1 MSYTSEAE
9 LGEFE
14 EFGEYESEAEF
25 GEFEGE
31 YGGHGGAVS
40 PLTEAEEI
48 ALASE
53 LLEISSEAELEQF
66 LGGLINKVGGFF
78 KSPVGQALGG
88 IAKNIAKK
96 ALPVVGGALGTM
108 VAPGIG
114 TALGSSLGS
123 MAGNMF
129 EFGPMEAEQEEFEA
143 AKRVVGL
150 TAAAANRLAQ
160 TPPPPGMN
168 PNAAAR
174 AAVLEAAQ
182 QYAPGLYHEMAQRR
196 QQTAGRGRGQS
207 GRGQSGRAQSGR
219 GQSRRVG
226 AGYPGTGQAGA
237 AHPAARQAAARQA
250 APGQAAPGQAPA
262 GHPAVS
268 GAGGTQRSS
277 APGGRPSRG
286 HPGYGPVYGP
296 GYGGPVYGGPVYGG
310 DASDFPYD
318 GGQDDDADVDGDPSM
333 VPDAPGYGRPT
344 TGRWVRRGRR
354 IVLFGI

>member
-1 MSYTSEAE
+1 MTSYASET
-9 LGEFE
+9 EFG
-14 EFGEYESEAEF
+14 EFGEYEGEAEF

-40 PLTEAEEI
+40 PLSEAEEI

-96 ALPVVGGALGTM
+96 ALPAVGGALGTM

-123 MAGNMF
+123 MASNMF
-129 EFGPMEAEQEEFEA
+129 ELESMPAEQEEFEA

-160 TPPPPGMN
+160 PPPGMN
-168 PNAAAR
+168 PNAVAR
-174 AAVLEAAQ
+174 AAVMEAAQ
-182 QYAPGLYHEMAQRR
+182 EYAPGLYHEMAQRT
-196 QQTAGRGRGQS
+196 QHGAHGGRSQVGRSQV
-207 GRGQSGRAQSGR
+207 GRS
-219 GQSRRVG
+219 QSRRAG
-226 AGYPGTGQAGA
+226 AGQPRAGHAGTAQTTGRRAATGQTRAGQTPTGQAMIG
-237 AHPAARQAAARQA
+237 HQA
-250 APGQAAPGQAPA
+250 
-262 GHPAVS
+262 V
-268 GAGGTQRSS
+268 GGTGSTQRAS
-277 APGGRPSRG
+277 AAGGRPSRG
-286 HPGYGPVYGP
+286 QPGYGPGYGSAYGPGYGP
-296 GYGGPVYGGPVYGG
+296 GYGG
-310 DASDFPYD
+310 DAWDVPFD
-318 GGQDDDADVDGDPSM
+318 GSQDDDADADGDPSM

-344 TGRWVRRGRR
+344 SGRWVRRGRR